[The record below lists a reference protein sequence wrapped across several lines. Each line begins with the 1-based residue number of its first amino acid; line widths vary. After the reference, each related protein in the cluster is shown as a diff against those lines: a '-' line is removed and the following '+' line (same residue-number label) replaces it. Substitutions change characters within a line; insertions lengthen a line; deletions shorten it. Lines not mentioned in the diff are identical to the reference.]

1 MERSYIDGNR
11 TLLGEFRNHLR
22 LTSNDLDAILEQSL
36 EVGVERAEAEI
47 GCVIALS
54 KFVVQLP
61 FSQTLSLRGP
71 IEKVLAVRV
80 DGSVVPASQYT
91 FDKWGITFAEGVEGT
106 SVEVSYSAGFTQVPS
121 MIKGAIF
128 LFGASYFNNP
138 TDRPEERDRTAA
150 ANLLR
155 PYRRWGMRD

>member
-22 LTSNDLDAILEQSL
+22 LTSNDLDAILEESL
-36 EVGVERAEAEI
+36 EVGIERAEAEI
-47 GCVIALS
+47 GRVIALS
-54 KFVVQLP
+54 KFTVQMP

-71 IEKVLAVRV
+71 IVKVLSVRV
-80 DGSVVPASQYT
+80 DGQMVPSSQYT
-91 FDKWGITFAEGVEGT
+91 ASDWDITFADGVEGEK
-106 SVEVSYSAGFTQVPS
+106 VEVSYTAGFTQIPS

-128 LFGASYFNNP
+128 LFGANYFNNP

-155 PYRRWGMRD
+155 PYRRWGKH